1 MTFPARGRTGRLVP
15 FQGSASRRYHHNLEN
30 ELEPS
35 LPIGDG
41 EDFEETL
48 DEWKSGVLTDTVHQ
62 MMFVVSMDKTEP
74 SVETT
79 TMIEEIIQKQV
90 KQMVSD
96 TNLKCPRDANLY
108 NHS

>member
-15 FQGSASRRYHHNLEN
+15 FQCSVTRLYHHNLKN
-30 ELEPS
+30 ELKSS
-35 LPIGDG
+35 LPVEDG

-62 MMFVVSMDKTEP
+62 MMFVVIMDKTEP

-79 TMIEEIIQKQV
+79 MMIEEII
-90 KQMVSD
+90 
-96 TNLKCPRDANLY
+96 
-108 NHS
+108 